1 MPNTDRLTT
10 LASLLG
16 RPQRGIELVDP
27 IDLYGAW
34 MVAEADSTLALAA
47 WRDAPKPDK
56 PAAFELYVESL
67 DREGRAA
74 ELLEHRLL
82 QNAA

>member
-16 RPQRGIELVDP
+16 RPQRGIELLDP

-47 WRDAPKPDK
+47 WRDAPKDDK
-56 PAAFELYVESL
+56 PAAFDLFAESL
-67 DREGRAA
+67 DREGLAA
-74 ELLEHRLL
+74 DQLERRLR
-82 QNAA
+82 NAA